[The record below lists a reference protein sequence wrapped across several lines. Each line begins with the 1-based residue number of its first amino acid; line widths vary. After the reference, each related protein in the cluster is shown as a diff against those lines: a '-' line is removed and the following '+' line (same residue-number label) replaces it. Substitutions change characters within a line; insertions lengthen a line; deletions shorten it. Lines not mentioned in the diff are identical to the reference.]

1 MLPDSDETP
10 FQSTVTPI
18 RETKPMKEQLRL
30 LNTSNPQ
37 WRLDERT
44 CERGRAGISK
54 AREALAHAGETRLGV
69 SRTEAQHSTAA

>member
-1 MLPDSDETP
+1 
-10 FQSTVTPI
+10 
-18 RETKPMKEQLRL
+18 MKEQLRL

-54 AREALAHAGETRLGV
+54 AREALARAGESRLGE
-69 SRTEAQHSTAA
+69 SRLGESRLGLSRSEAQHSTAA